1 MKNDFKFLYL
11 FSSCHVSSY
20 FFFITCTD
28 AFTFLSLRVQAALTK
43 ELPATQTKFL
53 TGACLTRSEDL
64 WITAEAG
71 GVYRLSGQEM
81 KPKWEDMR
89 KQPGF
94 PKTDNCTAVCE
105 ESQGRIWVGTSNMGV
120 QVFHKGQWKRYDRDT
135 VLGGSHVHAR
145 ASTLTG
151 HFLVNFLKIVSWQ
164 T

>member
-1 MKNDFKFLYL
+1 MRRSF
-11 FSSCHVSSY
+11 
-20 FFFITCTD
+20 
-28 AFTFLSLRVQAALTK
+28 FTFLFLAFALMVSLLPLRVQAALPK
-43 ELPATQTKFL
+43 ELPTAPAKFL
-53 TGACLTRSEDL
+53 TGASLTRSGDL
-64 WITAEAG
+64 WGTAEAG

-105 ESQGRIWVGTSNMGV
+105 DSQGRIWVGTANAGV

-151 HFLVNFLKIVSWQ
+151 HFLVNFLKNVSWQ

>member
-1 MKNDFKFLYL
+1 MFLL
-11 FSSCHVSSY
+11 VKHVLIFICALCASIFSLHVH
-20 FFFITCTD
+20 
-28 AFTFLSLRVQAALTK
+28 AALPK
-43 ELPATQTKFL
+43 ELPTAPAKFL

-71 GVYRLSGQEM
+71 GVYCLSGQGKKAE
-81 KPKWEDMR
+81 WEDMR

-105 ESQGRIWVGTSNMGV
+105 DSQGRIWVGTSNMGV

-135 VLGGSHVHAR
+135 VLGGSHVHAL

>member
-1 MKNDFKFLYL
+1 MFLPIRYIL
-11 FSSCHVSSY
+11 ILECFL
-20 FFFITCTD
+20 IT
-28 AFTFLSLRVQAALTK
+28 LILPLRVQTAQPK
-43 ELPATQTKFL
+43 EIPSAPAKFL
-53 TGACLTRSEDL
+53 TGACLTFSEDL

-71 GVYRLSGQEM
+71 GVYRLSGQGKKAE
-81 KPKWEDMR
+81 WEDMR

-105 ESQGRIWVGTSNMGV
+105 DSQGRIWGGTANAGV

-135 VLGGSHVHAR
+135 VLGGSHVHAL